1 MGKIMKK
8 KVDKIKANKGKR
20 VKRRPKS
27 NGDSSD
33 VFNETPEEDIGVFTA
48 VPEAVRYDDD
58 VEEEDFDPQLSA
70 DEVEAEE
77 EDDERKRNKLVQAIS
92 SMGKGRKSSRLEER
106 SEAALIVSEFGV
118 NSVGESGKVEL
129 SDLIPSATKKA
140 QKQIETLKRGRRTLE
155 TPLSRQE
162 TERIHR
168 DVAFQKVSE
177 EVSKWKSVIKQN
189 QRSEQLVFPLNQEPS
204 GPKAIEHVVTGW
216 KSQTPLE
223 QEIFALLNANKQPI
237 HNPVLTPAEEESIKA
252 MSLVEAKIRRAELQK
267 ARAIQSYYESKTR
280 RERKIKSKKY
290 HKVHNKAKRKE
301 FLKQFDEMVKTN
313 PEAALEE
320 LKKLELGRMKER
332 MSLKHQNSGKWAKS
346 KVIMAKYDEDARK
359 AMQQQ
364 LEINKELTQKV
375 VTALNNDEEEEEE
388 KEEEVLPDFANDAEQ
403 AGDSTNP
410 WMRGKLTEEE
420 RENKEVSEM
429 PVETVVIEEESEE
442 EEVNEDEVLL
452 KEFENKR
459 QRRREAENKTDEQD
473 EEQED
478 EDEEDG
484 MAEEELSK
492 FMSMIRG
499 LSRKPEVEI
508 IADNSTP
515 LEEGL
520 SRIQTMEDAENLQDA
535 EMPESD
541 VVEVVPQEEH
551 TGIAPAKKA
560 KKRKRNIELKQVLTK
575 ESKVVTVPLKVTTE
589 EAEDEDLEEEI
600 DQRGLIREAFAGD
613 DVVSDFLKEKRNQ
626 ENAGKPKS
634 VNLTL
639 PGWGEWGGLGLMPS
653 RKKRKKFRVKAAP
666 AAPRRDAKLP
676 EVIMSEH
683 RDKSI
688 ALHQVNSLP
697 FPFDNHIQFES
708 SIRCPMGR
716 TWNSEKTVQKVT
728 QPRVVTQLGAI
739 IEPMGR
745 EEFKKVPQANQKAQT
760 PTVTNQRNGQP
771 ERRHKH
777 VQKRKKHK

>member
-8 KVDKIKANKGKR
+8 KVDKIKANK
-20 VKRRPKS
+20 
-27 NGDSSD
+27 
-33 VFNETPEEDIGVFTA
+33 EEDIGVFTA